1 MFEEFISIAFGCRH
15 FVVFISGVTGRQM
28 LTEKM
33 LVGDSLD
40 MEVEI
45 SNTFL
50 VVGTVVSI
58 ILLVV
63 FCVLYENEREK
74 DKSDIIEKIKKELK
88 NKNGDDD

>member
-1 MFEEFISIAFGCRH
+1 
-15 FVVFISGVTGRQM
+15 
-28 LTEKM
+28 
-33 LVGDSLD
+33 